1 MQNSGFPWT
10 LWPSELRFLSC
21 YKALTGGIKKNTIQH
36 RVASTSLAPA
46 PPTAPLLI
54 LDKYAHLCSRVCITF
69 LNARASWV
77 AQWERVHLPMQEV
90 RVRSLSREDPLEGET
105 ATHFSLENPMDRGAW
120 QETELLSMQA
130 GLMCGLKASL
140 GLMDSPWR
148 IIFLYC
154 SWRRRGRSSPQ
165 RGSPRLAP
173 PWKSPAGLPKRQGL
187 CYPRIVQSGVGCQ
200 PKGDLPPTST
210 SRPTLL
216 LLESQAFC
224 RLHPDLTLGAELP
237 VWSIL
242 LNS

>member
-1 MQNSGFPWT
+1 
-10 LWPSELRFLSC
+10 
-21 YKALTGGIKKNTIQH
+21 
-36 RVASTSLAPA
+36 
-46 PPTAPLLI
+46 
-54 LDKYAHLCSRVCITF
+54 
-69 LNARASWV
+69 
-77 AQWERVHLPMQEV
+77 MQEV
-90 RVRSLSREDPLEGET
+90 WVRSPSREDSLEEEM
-105 ATHFSLENPMDRGAW
+105 ATHFSLEDPMDRGAW

-130 GLMCGLKASL
+130 GLVCGLKASL

-173 PWKSPAGLPKRQGL
+173 PWKSPAGLPKRRGL
-187 CYPRIVQSGVGCQ
+187 CYPRIVQSSVGCQ
-200 PKGDLPPTST
+200 PKGDLPPRPPPPPSA

-242 LNS
+242 LNC